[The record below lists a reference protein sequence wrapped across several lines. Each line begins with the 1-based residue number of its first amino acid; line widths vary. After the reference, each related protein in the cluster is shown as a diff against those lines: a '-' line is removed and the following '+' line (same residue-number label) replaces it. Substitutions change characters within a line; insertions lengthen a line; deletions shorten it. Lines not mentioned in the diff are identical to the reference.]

1 MIDTMVNVPIVVRFG
16 DTDPYGVVYFV
27 SYFRYCHWGIEE
39 FLRSLGLNPD
49 DIFRNREQGFG
60 LPVVGAK
67 CDFYKPVWYGES
79 LELQVRLKKIK
90 SKAVTFNFEFY
101 RPPEEVLIAKGEATL
116 VAIGTDWKSRE
127 LPELLKSK
135 IE

>member
-1 MIDTMVNVPIVVRFG
+1 MIDTVVKVPIFVRFG

-39 FLRSLGLNPD
+39 FLRSLGLEPN
-49 DIFRNREQGFG
+49 DIFRNREEKFG

-67 CDFYKPVWYGES
+67 CDFYKPVWYGQK
-79 LELQVRLKKIK
+79 LELHVSLKQVK
-90 SKAVTFNFEFY
+90 SKVVVFNFEFY
-101 RPPEEVLIAKGEATL
+101 RPPEEAIIAKGEATL
-116 VAIGTDWKSRE
+116 VAIGADWKSRE
-127 LPELLKSK
+127 LPDVLRSR